1 MRTNSIPFNFYSHV
15 ACLFP
20 GSILLSY
27 ILYTLDRF
35 FYPELS
41 DYLVQLN
48 TFSNILLISILII
61 GSFISGHISY
71 IISKLIFDQ
80 VDKVTCE
87 PFGNKDKFL
96 SYPEGKQKQIIEAI
110 GYIYG
115 PEIKRELKI
124 DHKKYKDNE
133 ISGEEFGLKNYCY
146 AMVERKEAKHDMFV
160 GLADFLRSIAFLFAL
175 LIIFLFLESVLTQ
188 FQDFNFDLVNLIKSI
203 ILVAVAICL
212 LLSLYNRSKRMRQAA
227 DSLIYSQF
235 LFDVKMLNKRK
246 IDD

>member
-20 GSILLSY
+20 GSILLAY
-27 ILYTLDRF
+27 ILYTLDRY

-48 TFSNILLISILII
+48 TFSSILLISILII

-71 IISKLIFDQ
+71 SISKLTFDHL
-80 VDKVTCE
+80 
-87 PFGNKDKFL
+87 PFEYFKNKDKFL
-96 SYPEGKQKQIIEAI
+96 SYSEEKQKQIIEAI

-115 PEIKRELKI
+115 SETKGELEEL
-124 DHKKYKDNE
+124 HNEYKENK
-133 ISGEEFGLKNYCY
+133 ISGEKFGLKNYCY

-175 LIIFLFLESVLTQ
+175 LIIFLFLEFVSTQ
-188 FQDFNFDLVNLIKSI
+188 FQNFNFDLVNLIKSI
-203 ILVAVAICL
+203 ILVAVAICF

-235 LFDVKMLNKRK
+235 LFDSKMLNKRK
-246 IDD
+246 GDD

>member
-1 MRTNSIPFNFYSHV
+1 MKTNSIPFNFYSHV

-80 VDKVTCE
+80 VDKVPCE
-87 PFGNKDKFL
+87 SFGNKDKFL

-124 DHKKYKDNE
+124 NHKKYKDNE

-175 LIIFLFLESVLTQ
+175 LIIFLISESLFGQ
-188 FQDFNFDLVNLIKSI
+188 IKNFNFELVGLIKHI
-203 ILVAVAICL
+203 ILVAISIFFVS
-212 LLSLYNRSKRMRQAA
+212 SLYNRSKRMRQAA

-235 LFDVKMLNKRK
+235 LLDFK
-246 IDD
+246 ILYKKNSDD

>member
-71 IISKLIFDQ
+71 IISKLTF
-80 VDKVTCE
+80 DKVPCKFFKNE
-87 PFGNKDKFL
+87 DKFL
-96 SYPEGKQKQIIEAI
+96 SYSEEKQKQIIEAI

-115 PEIKRELKI
+115 SKTKKELEKL
-124 DHKKYKDNE
+124 HKEYENNE

-175 LIIFLFLESVLTQ
+175 LIIFLFLESASTQ
-188 FQDFNFDLVNLIKSI
+188 FQNFNFDLVNLIKSI
-203 ILVAVAICL
+203 ILVAVAICF

-235 LFDVKMLNKRK
+235 LFDSKMLNKK
-246 IDD
+246 KGDD